1 MYFLIG
7 KQGYLLL
14 KSDLKKKKAR
24 KKHPAADKI
33 RLFIENSLLL
43 ENILRILHRNF
54 ERLLVYSFTCLL
66 VYSSTTTLTNQINFY
81 AL

>member
-24 KKHPAADKI
+24 KKQPAADKI

>member
-7 KQGYLLL
+7 KQGYLPL

-24 KKHPAADKI
+24 KKYPAADKI

-66 VYSSTTTLTNQINFY
+66 QH
-81 AL
+81 

>member
-7 KQGYLLL
+7 KQGYLPL

-33 RLFIENSLLL
+33 RLFIENIRENSLLL

-54 ERLLVYSFTCLL
+54 EHLL

>member
-1 MYFLIG
+1 MPI
-7 KQGYLLL
+7 

-54 ERLLVYSFTCLL
+54 EHLL

>member
-7 KQGYLLL
+7 KQGYLPL

-43 ENILRILHRNF
+43 ETILRILHRNF
-54 ERLLVYSFTCLL
+54 ERLLVYSFT
-66 VYSSTTTLTNQINFY
+66 TTLTNQINFY

>member
-1 MYFLIG
+1 MPI
-7 KQGYLLL
+7 

-24 KKHPAADKI
+24 KKYPAADKI

-54 ERLLVYSFTCLL
+54 EHLL

>member
-1 MYFLIG
+1 MP
-7 KQGYLLL
+7 L
-14 KSDLKKKKAR
+14 KSDLKKKKER
-24 KKHPAADKI
+24 KKYPATDKI

-54 ERLLVYSFTCLL
+54 EHLL